1 MKVNKH
7 QPDGHWQDVAL
18 IQFAHFSELFAKHFS
33 WFSGED
39 LLIAVTGRERS
50 SGEDGSLDFHTSL
63 YFLNGEENEQSR

>member
-39 LLIAVTGRERS
+39 LLIAVTGKERVLEKMVRLIFILHFIS
-50 SGEDGSLDFHTSL
+50 
-63 YFLNGEENEQSR
+63 

>member
-39 LLIAVTGRERS
+39 LLIAVTGKERS
-50 SGEDGSLDFHTSL
+50 SGEDGSLDFHTSR